1 MPGAQRARSLV
12 CKGRKHTSSHHGHAG
27 NARHSPRNGFTVSFV
42 LAPETGFIV
51 SVPGVK
57 R

>member
-12 CKGRKHTSSHHGHAG
+12 CKSRKHTSSHHGHAG
-27 NARHSPRNGFTVSFV
+27 NARHSPRNGFTVFFV